1 MVSIEIAA
9 DGAWSLRGSL
19 RGIHGAPRYTSR
31 PKLGTLGFP
40 PFSSPPGMRRAGLLA
55 TLPPALDRSQLGGH
69 IDAITG
75 DASPTLQK
83 AQLRLLLTH
92 REGLRDH
99 PRLGAKETFCGE
111 PVIPAKGRL
120 SGVI

>member
-1 MVSIEIAA
+1 VM
-9 DGAWSLRGSL
+9 LHPL
-19 RGIHGAPRYTSR
+19 Y
-31 PKLGTLGFP
+31 K
-40 PFSSPPGMRRAGLLA
+40 
-55 TLPPALDRSQLGGH
+55 
-69 IDAITG
+69 
-75 DASPTLQK
+75 K
-83 AQLRLLLTH
+83 AQLWPPLTQ

>member
-1 MVSIEIAA
+1 
-9 DGAWSLRGSL
+9 
-19 RGIHGAPRYTSR
+19 
-31 PKLGTLGFP
+31 
-40 PFSSPPGMRRAGLLA
+40 MRRAGPLA

-69 IDAITG
+69 IDTITG